1 MFTCLSQKMISQLH
15 GVQYQ
20 AAKPRKHDNIF
31 SSLAACPGLDFT
43 ILVLTFNTLHD
54 VSQDVSLSS
63 LKTYHMAF
71 Y

>member
-1 MFTCLSQKMISQLH
+1 MFACLSQKMVSQLH
-15 GVQYQ
+15 GVQNQ
-20 AAKPRKHDNIF
+20 ADKPRKHDNIF

-43 ILVLTFNTLHD
+43 ILVLTFKALH
-54 VSQDVSLSS
+54 DVSLSS